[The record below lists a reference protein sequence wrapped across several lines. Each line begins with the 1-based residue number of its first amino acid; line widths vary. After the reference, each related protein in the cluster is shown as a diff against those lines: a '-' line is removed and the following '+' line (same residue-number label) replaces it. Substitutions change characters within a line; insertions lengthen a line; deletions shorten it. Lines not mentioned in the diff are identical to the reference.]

1 MGVSSLTR
9 TAIWPIM
16 VAVGLLLFLCL
27 YVIGSQLYPGGSDFN
42 PTMDG
47 YAIKLNYWCELMGKN
62 GKNGEPNNAR
72 IPGILGMFFLCLSV
86 ALFWIKLPQLLTA
99 SAFFRLSIQ
108 ISGVLSMALAFFIFQ
123 FWHDTLV
130 TLSIASG
137 SVAFI
142 LSAYFFFKNQRK
154 LLFAH
159 NILVLSLIYLN
170 AWIYMSQKGI
180 NLLPILQKMTFLTA
194 FIWMLS
200 CCLLARKP
208 SGSSSFLSPSF

>member
-1 MGVSSLTR
+1 
-9 TAIWPIM
+9 M

-72 IPGILGMFFLCLSV
+72 IPSILGMLFLCLSV
-86 ALFWIKLPQLLTA
+86 SLFWIKLPHLLTS
-99 SAFFRLSIQ
+99 SAFFRSFIQ

-123 FWHDTLV
+123 FWHDILV

-137 SVAFI
+137 SIAFI
-142 LSAYFFFKNQRK
+142 LSAYFFFKNQRT

-159 NILVLSLIYLN
+159 NILVLLLIYLN

-180 NLLPILQKMTFLTA
+180 DLLPMLQKMTFLSA

-200 CCLLARKP
+200 CCLLARK
-208 SGSSSFLSPSF
+208 SSRSSAFFAPSF